1 MNVVKKLLIAH
12 GDQKIRR
19 RLVLFLADAGYD
31 LRAFGSVEAAT
42 ESARNEWFDLALID
56 YELSGTRDFSF
67 VEMLKKIQPTVPII
81 LFVQQFELSII
92 VKGIRVGVTDVMSHG
107 DLTKV
112 GRRVAAIFNPD
123 APVLADGEGVTP
135 AELAEVEVALDRM
148 TGRDASDGPDS
159 LDHSVGDL
167 PAELLRGAKERAM
180 LEAKNARIEVEK
192 SAIEAELKTLL
203 SQLADA
209 SRLEVESA
217 ELHSQ
222 LEIAAAAQAA
232 IDAKA
237 RQLAETRAE
246 IARERTALEEER
258 RRVAGKSDDEQV
270 KERADRETWS
280 AQLHQEDD
288 RLREEAARLQHE
300 TVRLA
305 RERRRWHDDLDLL
318 REQEKNLRDYE
329 VRLRQVQ
336 AQLEADRVLWF
347 SARNPAAPSPF
358 ADDPALKDAWQKL
371 QRATELLEAERANF
385 RDEKLLFAEHQTE
398 LKRREEKARDLM
410 AKIEERNALPP
421 PPPSQASPNA
431 LGVAASA
438 VKSFS
443 RAPFE
448 AAKAVFSGKKD
459 E

>member
-19 RLVLFLADAGYD
+19 RLVLLLADAGYD
-31 LRAFGSVEAAT
+31 LRAFGTVDAAV
-42 ESARNEWFDLALID
+42 ESARNEWFDLALVD

-67 VEMLKKIQPTVPII
+67 VGTLKKIQPTLPVV

-92 VKGIRVGVTDVMSHG
+92 VKGIRVGVTDVMSQN
-107 DLTKV
+107 DLISV
-112 GRRVAAIFNPD
+112 GRRVSTLLNPD
-123 APVLADGEGVTP
+123 AAPPPADQEGVTA

-148 TGRDASDGPDS
+148 SGRDAGQSSDHPS
-159 LDHSVGDL
+159 SDL
-167 PAELLRGAKERAM
+167 PAELLRGAKDRAA
-180 LEAKNARIEVEK
+180 LEAKNSRLEAEK
-192 SAIEAELKTLL
+192 SALESELKTLL

-258 RRVAGKSDDEQV
+258 RRVEAASNGELA
-270 KERADRETWS
+270 KERSELNLRRAEL
-280 AQLHQEDD
+280 QQEED
-288 RLREEAARLQHE
+288 RLREEAARLQYE
-300 TVRLA
+300 ATKLA

-318 REQEKNLRDYE
+318 REQEKNLHDYE
-329 VRLRQVQ
+329 ERLRQVQ

-347 SARNPAAPSPF
+347 SSRGTPSRSPF
-358 ADDPALKDAWQKL
+358 NDDPALQEAWQKL
-371 QRATELLEAERANF
+371 QRATELLEAERMNF
-385 RDEKLLFAEHQTE
+385 RDERLAFAEYE
-398 LKRREEKARDLM
+398 AEVKRREAKAKELM
-410 AKIEERNALPP
+410 LKIEERNALPP
-421 PPPSQASPNA
+421 PPAPDSSSSVTV
-431 LGVAASA
+431 GVAA
-438 VKSFS
+438 VKSIT

-448 AAKAVFSGKKD
+448 VAKAVFSTKKA

>member
-12 GDQKIRR
+12 ADQKIRR

-31 LRAFGSVEAAT
+31 LRAFGTADAAL
-42 ESARNEWFDLALID
+42 ESARNEWFDLALVD
-56 YELSGTRDFSF
+56 YEISGTRDFSF
-67 VEMLKKIQPTVPII
+67 VGTLKKIQPTLPVV

-92 VKGIRVGVTDVMSHG
+92 VKGIRVGVTDVMAQN
-107 DLTKV
+107 DLASV
-112 GRRVAAIFNPD
+112 ARRVATLLNPE
-123 APVLADGEGVTP
+123 ATPPADNEGVTA
-135 AELAEVEVALDRM
+135 AELAEVEIALERISGPGP
-148 TGRDASDGPDS
+148 TTASSASDQPS
-159 LDHSVGDL
+159 SSDL
-167 PAELLRGAKERAM
+167 SGELLRGAKDRAA
-180 LEAKNARIEVEK
+180 LEGKNARLEAEK
-192 SAIEAELKTLL
+192 AALEAELKTLL
-203 SQLADA
+203 SQIADA

-258 RRVAGKSDDEQV
+258 RSVQAKSNDEIA
-270 KERADRETWS
+270 KEKAECEARRA
-280 AQLHQEDD
+280 QQQQQED
-288 RLREEAARLQHE
+288 RLNEEAARLQHE
-300 TVRLA
+300 ATKLA

-318 REQEKNLRDYE
+318 REQEKNLHDYE
-329 VRLRQVQ
+329 ARLRQVQ

-347 SARNPAAPSPF
+347 SARGTSSRSPF
-358 ADDPALKDAWQKL
+358 TDDPALKEAWQKL

-385 RDEKLLFAEHQTE
+385 RDEKLVFAEREAQ
-398 LKRREEKARDLM
+398 LRRREEKLKEQL

-421 PPPSQASPNA
+421 PEPPEPSS
-431 LGVAASA
+431 VAVSVAA
-438 VKSFS
+438 VKSIT

-448 AAKAVFSGKKD
+448 VAKAVFNGKKA